1 MAVLY
6 YATYGVALH
15 YVKFTYGA
23 ALHYVTFFFF
33 FGIFNLALI
42 SH

>member
-15 YVKFTYGA
+15 YVKFTYGV

>member
-15 YVKFTYGA
+15 YVKFTYGVA
-23 ALHYVTFFFF
+23 SHYVTFFFF